1 MLHIQAASA
10 DELRPLSDN
19 ITLVKYGEK
28 AFSQIRRFIVAE
40 KKRGFVYAW
49 YVRPRQLAH

>member
-10 DELRPLSDN
+10 SELAPLSDN
-19 ITLVKYGEK
+19 ITIVKYGER

-40 KKRGFVYAW
+40 VRRGFVYAW
-49 YVRPRQLAH
+49 

>member
-10 DELRPLSDN
+10 DELLPLSDN